1 MIGFTTLRK
10 AIVAH
15 IIVELLFDHGRKHA
29 LSTEMPLKLS
39 GNSQLQTKPVAN
51 H

>member
-29 LSTEMPLKLS
+29 LSTGMPQKK
-39 GNSQLQTKPVAN
+39 QLQTKPVAN